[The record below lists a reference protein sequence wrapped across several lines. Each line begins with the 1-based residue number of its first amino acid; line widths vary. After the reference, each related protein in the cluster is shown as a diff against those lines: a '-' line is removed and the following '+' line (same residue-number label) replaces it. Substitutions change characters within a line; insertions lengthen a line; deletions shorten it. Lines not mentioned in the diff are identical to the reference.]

1 MSLWFP
7 INVTRIKYVELRNGG
22 RRRILSASA
31 LSPGQQYLFA
41 AGVRA
46 AAFRLLPPPANANNL
61 SASARSPNAT
71 VYSHETK
78 RTTQCVAQYAHD
90 GDGSQLRHTPFQLCH
105 IATSI
110 KFDFFVVCSGLLF
123 FICFKVLGESRTI
136 SDAKL
141 AAASPELQW

>member
-1 MSLWFP
+1 MLNYETEEGDAS
-7 INVTRIKYVELRNGG
+7 
-22 RRRILSASA
+22 SA
-31 LSPGQQYLFA
+31 LQRFRLGFA

-110 KFDFFVVCSGLLF
+110 KFDFFRRLFWASFFHLLQSPRGKQNN
-123 FICFKVLGESRTI
+123 IRCKI
-136 SDAKL
+136 SCGVA
-141 AAASPELQW
+141 

>member
-1 MSLWFP
+1 MLNYETEEGDAS
-7 INVTRIKYVELRNGG
+7 
-22 RRRILSASA
+22 SA
-31 LSPGQQYLFA
+31 LQ
-41 AGVRA
+41 R
-46 AAFRLLPPPANANNL
+46 FRLGNNTSSQRACGPPRSVCCLLPQTL